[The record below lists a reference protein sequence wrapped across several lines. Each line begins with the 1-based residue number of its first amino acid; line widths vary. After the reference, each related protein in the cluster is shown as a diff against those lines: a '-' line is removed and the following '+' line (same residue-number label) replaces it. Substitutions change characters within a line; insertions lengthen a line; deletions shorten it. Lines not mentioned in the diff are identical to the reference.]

1 MVHCSPCMYRPHY
14 KPQIRHI
21 YRGLNNVN
29 MDLISEQ
36 CYDIVHTCTL
46 FFFNIRNSIKNFRNL
61 DPIIALLLAFQEHV
75 TECSR
80 KNILAVHNLFHLSCV
95 LIYVLTTKE
104 AR

>member
-14 KPQIRHI
+14 NPQIRHI

-29 MDLISEQ
+29 MDL